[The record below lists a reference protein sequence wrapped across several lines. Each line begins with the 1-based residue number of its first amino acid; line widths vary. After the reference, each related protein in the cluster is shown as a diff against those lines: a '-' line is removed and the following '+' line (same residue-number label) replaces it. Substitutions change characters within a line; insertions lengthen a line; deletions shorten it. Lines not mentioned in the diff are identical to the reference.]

1 LVRTPDLARQAQ
13 PREVPPVSL
22 RTRLDDEIKAAM
34 RSGDAMRR
42 DALRM
47 ILAAVQRVEKEGKHT
62 LSDEEMVSVLARELK
77 VRTESLE
84 AFTSGGRSD
93 LAAREAHAIA
103 IVNEF
108 LPQPLSEQELRSLVD
123 RAIAETGAA
132 SPRDMGKVMGWLS
145 PKIKGR
151 ADGKVVS
158 QMVTQALAARAAAT

>member
-1 LVRTPDLARQAQ
+1 
-13 PREVPPVSL
+13 VPPVSL
-22 RTRLDDEIKAAM
+22 RTRLDDEIKASM

-62 LSDEEMVSVLARELK
+62 LSDEEMVGVLARELK

-84 AFTSGGRSD
+84 AFTAGGRTD
-93 LAAREAHAIA
+93 LAAREEHAIS

-108 LPQPLSEQELRSLVD
+108 LPRPLSEQELRSLVD
-123 RAIAETGAA
+123 DAIAETGAS

-151 ADGKVVS
+151 ADGKAVS
-158 QMVTQALAARAAAT
+158 QQVAQKLAARAAAT

>member
-1 LVRTPDLARQAQ
+1 
-13 PREVPPVSL
+13 VSL
-22 RTRLDDEIKAAM
+22 RSRLDDEIKAAM

-47 ILAAVQRVEKEGKHT
+47 ILAAVQRVEKDGKHT

-84 AFTSGGRSD
+84 AFTAGGRPD
-93 LAAREAHAIA
+93 LAAREEHAIA
-103 IVNEF
+103 VVNAF
-108 LPQPLSEQELRSLVD
+108 LPKPLTEAELRALVD
-123 RAIAETGAA
+123 QAIAETGAA

-145 PKIKGR
+145 PKIRGR

-158 QMVTQALAARAAAT
+158 QLVTQTLAARAATP

>member
-1 LVRTPDLARQAQ
+1 M
-13 PREVPPVSL
+13 SL

-34 RSGDAMRR
+34 RSGDGARR

-62 LSDEEMVSVLARELK
+62 LSDEEMVGVLARELK

-84 AFTSGGRSD
+84 AFSAGGRSD
-93 LAAREAHAIA
+93 LAAKEEHAISV
-103 IVNEF
+103 VNEF
-108 LPQPLSEQELRSLVD
+108 LPKPLSEAELRALVD
-123 RAIAETGAA
+123 QAIAETGAA

-145 PKIKGR
+145 PRTKGR

-158 QMVTQALAARAAAT
+158 QLVTQSLAARAAAP